1 MICIWNLLYFFLLII
16 ASPYYL
22 LIKRTF
28 VKGKYKISDKFGKNL
43 NFPPKNGKRLWIHA
57 VSLGEVNLS
66 IPIVKALKEKGDYEI
81 LVTSTTLTGLE
92 LARKKLSDLCYV
104 QPSPFDLIASTKKFF
119 KKFEPDILILIEA
132 EIWPTLLREAEKSNV
147 PVLLVNTRFG
157 RRTEVLF
164 KIFKPLSSK
173 ILNKIKKFLVQSE
186 KTKNFLIN
194 LGIGKEKITVA
205 GSLKADLPLPD
216 SNEYLTN
223 KKKEE
228 LNLSG
233 KRVIVA
239 GSTMEEEE
247 EILLKAFKK
256 YGKRDIVMIIAPR
269 HPERFSKVENIVKYY
284 GFRYQKRSSFQKDD
298 FEVFL
303 LDTIGELPEFYAISD
318 CSFVGGSL
326 VKGGGHN
333 FLEPIYYKKPV
344 FFGPF
349 MHNFKELYETFTS
362 NGGAMVVKDEK
373 DLTEM
378 FDSIGSESQ
387 KKMGERGYEI
397 LNKIRGAK
405 ERTVNEILSFLSK

>member
-1 MICIWNLLYFFLLII
+1 MIYIWNLLYFFLLVI

-28 VKGKYKISDKFGKNL
+28 VRGKYKISDKFGKNL
-43 NFPPKNGKRLWIHA
+43 NFPPKRGKRLWIHA

-81 LVTSTTLTGLE
+81 LITSTTPTGLE

-104 QPSPFDLIASTKKFF
+104 QPSPFDLITSTKKLFQ
-119 KKFEPDILILIEA
+119 KFEPDILILVEA
-132 EIWPTLLREAEKSNV
+132 EIWPTLLREAEKRNV
-147 PVLLVNTRFG
+147 PTLLINARFG
-157 RRTEVLF
+157 RRTEFLF
-164 KIFKPLSSK
+164 RIFKPLSLK
-173 ILNKIKKFLVQSE
+173 ILNNIEKFLAQSE

-194 LGIGKEKITVA
+194 LGIGEEKITVA
-205 GSLKADLPLPD
+205 GSLKADLLLPYFSED
-216 SNEYLTN
+216 LSN
-223 KKKEE
+223 KKREE

-233 KRVIVA
+233 KKVIVA
-239 GSTMEEEE
+239 GSTMEGEET
-247 EILLKAFKK
+247 ILLKAFKRCA
-256 YGKRDIVMIIAPR
+256 KRDMVMIIAPR
-269 HPERFSKVENIVKYY
+269 HPERFSKVENIIKYY
-284 GFRYQKRSSFQKDD
+284 GFKYQKRSSFEKDD

-326 VKGGGHN
+326 VKVGGHN

-349 MHNFKELYETFTS
+349 MHNFRELYEIFTS
-362 NGGAMVVKDEK
+362 SGGAMVVRDEK

-378 FDSIGSESQ
+378 FDSVGSESQ
-387 KKMGERGYEI
+387 KKMGAKGYEI

-405 ERTVNEILSFLSK
+405 ERTVSEIISFLSK